1 MAKIGFDLNHKD
13 ILSKSMH
20 TYDIAISFAGEDREI
35 AEKLANSIVLK
46 GFNVFYDDYEKANL
60 WGKNLYDHLIK
71 IYRDEAKYCLILI
84 SNNYA
89 KKLWTNHERRAAQ
102 TRAIKENCEY
112 ILPLKLDDTDIDG
125 ILDTVGYIEYN
136 HTKFEE
142 IINLI
147 EEKIQKFN
155 EDHGIDYSIIELA
168 TVLKDAF
175 PEFTAADA
183 TTKCPTCE
191 TYQSLTE
198 TKLQLDNGDTLY
210 ICKNGCQPI
219 IVISRPEIV
228 AWPGR
233 GYRIGN
239 FVIRNASDI
248 LIQTNE
254 MKNPFKILARKAAL
268 MKAKPNDK

>member
-1 MAKIGFDLNHKD
+1 
-13 ILSKSMH
+13 MH